1 MTISFLMSSSEGE
14 EDDSCQTSPGLNL
27 GFLDGSWESPL
38 RGTGSPLM
46 DGMSSSSQ
54 DATETS
60 SSPSPLVLPQEV
72 RELTSA
78 PQEGSRLQ
86 ATHWLVTWSRA
97 PVEMTRE
104 EVLAHLQTIGEV
116 KRAVIARELHLDG
129 TPHFHAA
136 VSFQRQVRFTMK
148 TESDPFTLSGIR
160 ADHRVVKPT
169 KPGQTLA
176 GAVEATRTYCQKSD
190 PSPLVFGAATAPTAA
205 ASKARNT
212 AMEQSGSVEAAL
224 MTLWQE
230 APMLMIRQAEMV
242 ERNLKRLREMTLSQP
257 LISRPL
263 EAFPRKPELPDWDV
277 LMLGG
282 RTGLGKTEL
291 ALALLPG
298 AAFITQLDDLRTA
311 DLSRGIILDDIEVG
325 HMPFQ
330 AIKNLTEFE
339 RPASAYCR
347 YNNARIPARTKRIF
361 TTNSLS
367 VTDWICGQRDNVRMP
382 ISAEKIEAI
391 CRRVTFV
398 WIEERLF

>member
-1 MTISFLMSSSEGE
+1 M
-14 EDDSCQTSPGLNL
+14 
-27 GFLDGSWESPL
+27 
-38 RGTGSPLM
+38 
-46 DGMSSSSQ
+46 
-54 DATETS
+54 
-60 SSPSPLVLPQEV
+60 
-72 RELTSA
+72 
-78 PQEGSRLQ
+78 
-86 ATHWLVTWSRA
+86 TWSRV
-97 PVEMTRE
+97 PTDLTRE
-104 EVLAHLQTIGEV
+104 EVLAHLQTISAV
-116 KRAVIARELHLDG
+116 KTAVVAMELHQDG
-129 TPHFHAA
+129 TPHCHAA
-136 VSFQRQVRFTMK
+136 VSFQRKLSIRFSGRSHPFSLRNGTIPGHHRIVR
-148 TESDPFTLSGIR
+148 
-160 ADHRVVKPT
+160 PT
-169 KPGQTLA
+169 KPGQSLA
-176 GAVEATRTYCQKSD
+176 GALTATRTYCQKSD
-190 PSPLVFGAATAPTAA
+190 ATPLLFGQTTAA
-205 ASKARNT
+205 GASAAKKARDE
-212 AMEQSGSVEAAL
+212 AMEPSGSVEAAL
-224 MTLWQE
+224 ATLWQE

>member
-1 MTISFLMSSSEGE
+1 MTDSEGE
-14 EDDSCQTSPGLNL
+14 EDSSCQTSPGLNL
-27 GFLDGSWESPL
+27 GFLDGSWDSPI
-38 RGTGSPLM
+38 REDGSPLM
-46 DGMSSSSQ
+46 DGMSSSSP
-54 DATETS
+54 DATATS
-60 SSPSPLVLPQEV
+60 SSPSPLVLPPEV

-78 PQEGSRLQ
+78 HPEGSRLQ
-86 ATHWLVTWSRA
+86 ATHWFLTWSRT
-97 PVEMTRE
+97 PPEWTKE

-116 KRAVIARELHLDG
+116 KRAVIARELHQDG

-136 VSFQRQVRFTMK
+136 VSFLNQVRFT
-148 TESDPFTLSGIR
+148 TGRTNPFAFRGLT
-160 ADHRVVKPT
+160 ADHRIVKPT
-169 KPGQTLA
+169 KRGQSLA
-176 GAVEATRTYCQKSD
+176 GAVEATRTYVQKSD
-190 PSPLVFGAATAPTAA
+190 TSPLIFGTATTTATGAAA
-205 ASKARNT
+205 KNARDT
-212 AMEQSGSVEAAL
+212 AMDPNGSVEAAL
-224 MTLWQE
+224 TNLWQE

-263 EAFPRKPELPDWDV
+263 EAFPLKPELPDWDV

-330 AIKNLTEFE
+330 AIKNLTEYE

-398 WIEERLF
+398 WIEARLF